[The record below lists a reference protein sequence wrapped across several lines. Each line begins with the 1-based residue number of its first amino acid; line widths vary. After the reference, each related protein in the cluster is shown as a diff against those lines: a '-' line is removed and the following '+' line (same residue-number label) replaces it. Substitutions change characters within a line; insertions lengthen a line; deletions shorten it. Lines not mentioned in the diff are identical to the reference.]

1 MIGWY
6 HYNESKHKD
15 QNQEWSAPLLFVTS
29 WNGPFGGL
37 YLSQDLIDIRSF
49 RVSAKLSMAASPAD
63 TGFQLQYE
71 TTEVFLFHLGKN
83 YDSEVY
89 SGLTNFF

>member
-1 MIGWY
+1 MKCTVVFCNFLKRFSLAQFQIR
-6 HYNESKHKD
+6 
-15 QNQEWSAPLLFVTS
+15 
-29 WNGPFGGL
+29 PFRGL
-37 YLSQDLIDIRSF
+37 YLSQDLTDIRSF

-63 TGFQLQYE
+63 TGFQLQYK

-89 SGLTNFF
+89 SGLTNFFF

>member
-1 MIGWY
+1 MITT
-6 HYNESKHKD
+6 NFKSNKS
-15 QNQEWSAPLLFVTS
+15 NQEWSAPLLFVTF
-29 WNGPFGGL
+29 WNWPFRGL
-37 YLSQDLIDIRSF
+37 YLSQDLTDIRSF

-89 SGLTNFF
+89 RGLTNIF